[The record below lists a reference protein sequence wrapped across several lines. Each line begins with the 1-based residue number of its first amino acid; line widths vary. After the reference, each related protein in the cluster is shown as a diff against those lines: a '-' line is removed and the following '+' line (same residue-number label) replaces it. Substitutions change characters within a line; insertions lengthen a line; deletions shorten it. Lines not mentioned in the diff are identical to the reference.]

1 MSDNKRLDFFSL
13 SWIFLRVLMG
23 LSFSIP
29 LLPTFTVFS
38 KRQYSVHRLFRILDY
53 VHSFCFFHKQKQ
65 VKSTVGTKLR
75 TPSSAENCSVLSK
88 KNG

>member
-29 LLPTFTVFS
+29 LLPTFTVF
-38 KRQYSVHRLFRILDY
+38 YHRLFRILDY
-53 VHSFCFFHKQKQ
+53 GRSFCFFHKQKQ
-65 VKSTVGTKLR
+65 VKSNVGTKLR